1 VTLDWSVAALV
12 ARGEVHES
20 WADALAPVEP
30 TLHVLA
36 RELSGTPFLPEA
48 AHVFRAFR
56 TPLDDVR
63 VLLLGQDPYP
73 TPGHAVGLAFS
84 VSPQVRPLPGSLR
97 NIFTE
102 LVSELGATRPE
113 SGDLSAWATRGV
125 LLLNRTL
132 TVSPGEPLSHQGLG
146 WSTVTDS
153 AIATLASRPVPLVVL
168 AWGRE
173 AQSALSP
180 YATRSNVRIIESAH
194 PSPLSASRGFL
205 GSRPFSRA
213 NEALVE
219 LGVEAVDWSSVQ
231 EPRN

>member
-1 VTLDWSVAALV
+1 MTLDWSVAALV

-36 RELSGTPFLPEA
+36 RELSGTPFLPDA
-48 AHVFRAFR
+48 THVFRAFR

-84 VSPQVRPLPGSLR
+84 VGPDVRPLPGSLR
-97 NIFTE
+97 NIITE
-102 LVSELGATRPE
+102 LVADVGVSRPE
-113 SGDLSAWATRGV
+113 SADLSAWASRGV

-132 TVSPGEPLSHQGLG
+132 TVSPGEPLSHRGLG
-146 WSTVTDS
+146 WSAITDS

-180 YATRSNVRIIESAH
+180 HATRANVTIIESAH

-213 NEALVE
+213 NEALVD
-219 LGVEAVDWSSVQ
+219 LGVEAVDWSVDTK
-231 EPRN
+231 

>member
-1 VTLDWSVAALV
+1 MTLDWSVAALV

-20 WADALAPVEP
+20 WADALTPVEP

-36 RELSGTPFLPEA
+36 RELSGTPFLPDA

-84 VSPQVRPLPGSLR
+84 VGPDVRPLPGSLR
-97 NIFTE
+97 NIITE
-102 LVSELGATRPE
+102 LVVDVGVSRPE
-113 SGDLSAWATRGV
+113 SGDLSAWANHGV

-132 TVSPGEPLSHQGLG
+132 TVAPGEPLSHRRLG
-146 WSTVTDS
+146 WSTITDS
-153 AIATLASRPVPLVVL
+153 AIATLVSRPDPLVVL

-180 YATRSNVRIIESAH
+180 YASRASVTIIESAH

-213 NEALVE
+213 NEALIE
-219 LGVEAVDWSSVQ
+219 GAAEAIDWSL
-231 EPRN
+231 

>member
-1 VTLDWSVAALV
+1 MTLNWSVAALV

-20 WADALAPVEP
+20 WADALASVET

-102 LVSELGATRPE
+102 LVSDLGATRPE

-132 TVSPGEPLSHQGLG
+132 TVSPVETLSHRGLG
-146 WSTVTDS
+146 WSTITDS
-153 AIATLASRPVPLVVL
+153 AIATLASRPVPLIVL

-173 AQSALSP
+173 AQSAVSP
-180 YATRSNVRIIESAH
+180 YATRANVAIIESAH
-194 PSPLSASRGFL
+194 PSPLSASRGFI
-205 GSRPFSRA
+205 GSRPFSRTNA
-213 NEALVE
+213 AITK
-219 LGVEAVDWSSVQ
+219 LGLQPIDWSL
-231 EPRN
+231 

>member
-20 WADALAPVEP
+20 WADALTPVEP

-36 RELSGTPFLPEA
+36 RELSGTPFLPDA

-84 VSPQVRPLPGSLR
+84 VGPDVRPLPGSLR

-102 LVSELGATRPE
+102 LVADVGVARPE
-113 SGDLSAWATRGV
+113 SGDLSAWANRGV

-132 TVSPGEPLSHQGLG
+132 TVSPGESLSHRGLG
-146 WSTVTDS
+146 WWTITDS
-153 AIATLASRPVPLVVL
+153 AIASLMSRTAPLVVL

-180 YATRSNVRIIESAH
+180 YATRANVTIIESAH

-213 NEALVE
+213 NEELTE
-219 LGVEAVDWSSVQ
+219 LGLQPIDWSL
-231 EPRN
+231 

>member
-1 VTLDWSVAALV
+1 MTLDWSVAALV

-20 WADALAPVEP
+20 WADALTPVEP
-30 TLHVLA
+30 TLHLLA
-36 RELSGTPFLPEA
+36 RELSGTPFLPDA
-48 AHVFRAFR
+48 AQVFRAFR

-73 TPGHAVGLAFS
+73 TPGHSVGLAFS
-84 VSPQVRPLPGSLR
+84 VGPDVRPLPGSLR
-97 NIFTE
+97 NIITE
-102 LVSELGATRPE
+102 LVADVGVSRPE
-113 SGDLSAWATRGV
+113 SADLSAWANRGV

-132 TVSPGEPLSHQGLG
+132 TVSPGEPLSHRRLG
-146 WSTVTDS
+146 WSTITDS
-153 AIATLASRPVPLVVL
+153 ALAALTSRPLPLVVL

-173 AQSALSP
+173 AQSAVSP
-180 YATRSNVRIIESAH
+180 FATRANVTIIESAH

-219 LGVEAVDWSSVQ
+219 FGAEAVDWSVDTK
-231 EPRN
+231 

>member
-1 VTLDWSVAALV
+1 MTLDWSVAVLV

-36 RELSGTPFLPEA
+36 RELSGTPFLPDA

-84 VSPQVRPLPGSLR
+84 VSPHVRPLPGSLR

-102 LVSELGATRPE
+102 LVADLGVTRPD
-113 SGDLSAWATRGV
+113 SGDLSAWANHGI

-132 TVSPGEPLSHQGLG
+132 TVAPGDPLSHRGLG
-146 WSTVTDS
+146 WSTITDS
-153 AIATLASRPVPLVVL
+153 ALTALVSRRVPLVAL

-173 AQSALSP
+173 AQAALSP
-180 YATRSNVRIIESAH
+180 HASRQNVTIIESAH
-194 PSPLSASRGFL
+194 PSPLSGSRGFL

-213 NEALVE
+213 NEELTE
-219 LGVEAVDWSSVQ
+219 LGLQPIDWSL
-231 EPRN
+231 